1 MTKKEIVEILEEIAV
16 LLEIKGE
23 NPFKVRAYQNGARA
37 LDTVEDK
44 LVDLI
49 ESGRLYQI
57 RGVGDALAKK
67 VVTLHETGSLEY
79 YDNLKASVPPG
90 LLEMLEIPG
99 LGGKKIKAIH
109 GKLGVTSIE
118 ELSAAC
124 EAGKVAEIPGFGA
137 RSQTKILEG
146 IRNREAYGKRHIW
159 WQAREVAEPILE
171 GLRSLP
177 EVERAEHAGSL
188 RRSRETVGDLDFLV
202 ASSLPQPIMDWFTDQ
217 VWVGEVTAKG
227 ETKSSVRMESGL
239 QADLR
244 VVSPDQFAFALHHF
258 TGSKEHNV
266 SMRQRALGR
275 GFSLSEWGLTEVD
288 DESQVSGASIGSPV
302 RAGAPDDPAEIRT
315 EEALFGFLGMEYVP
329 PELREDMG
337 EIEAAESDGIPKLVR
352 SADIRGAFHNHTT
365 ASDGSNTLAE
375 MAEAADA
382 LGWEYLGIADHS
394 KASYQANGLD
404 EARLEKQVASI
415 RAFNESGRAK
425 ARLFAG
431 VECDILPDGRLDLA
445 NGVLEKLDYVVV
457 SIHSSFT
464 QSTEVVTERMVRAI
478 EHPSTTM
485 VGHLTGRILLQ
496 REGYAIDVLR
506 VIDAAAANGV
516 IIELNANP
524 YRLDMDWRYWRR
536 AVEKGVLCSINPDA
550 HDVVQ
555 LSFVEAGVRIARKG
569 WLTAGQIFNT
579 WPLDQVEEYLAGRG
593 R

>member
-1 MTKKEIVEILEEIAV
+1 MTKNEIVEVLEEIAV

-37 LDTVEDK
+37 LETTEDK
-44 LVDLI
+44 IDDLI
-49 ESGRLYQI
+49 ESDRLGEI

-67 VVTLHETGSLEY
+67 VVTLHKTGSLEY
-79 YDNLKASVPPG
+79 YDTLKASVPAG

-99 LGGKKIKAIH
+99 LGGKKIKAIY

-118 ELSAAC
+118 ELTVAC
-124 EAGKVAEIPGFGA
+124 EEGKVAELPGFGA
-137 RSQTKILEG
+137 KSQTRILEG
-146 IRNREAYGKRHIW
+146 IRNREAYGKRHLW
-159 WQAREVAEPILE
+159 WHARDAAEPILK

-188 RRSRETVGDLDFLV
+188 RRNRETVGDLDFIV
-202 ASSLPQPIMDWFTDQ
+202 ASNHPQPIMDWFTGQ
-217 VWVGEVTAKG
+217 IWVGEVTAKG

-244 VVSPDQFAFALHHF
+244 VIPPDQYAFALHHF

-275 GFSLSEWGLTEVD
+275 GYSLSEWGLTET
-288 DESQVSGASIGSPV
+288 DEGPRDPETLVGRPMREGV
-302 RAGAPDDPAEIRT
+302 LEDPAEIRT
-315 EEALFGFLGMEYVP
+315 EEAIFGFLGMEYVP

-337 EIEAAESDGIPKLVR
+337 EIAAAELDELPELIRPG
-352 SADIRGAFHNHTT
+352 DIRGAFHNHTA
-365 ASDGSNTLAE
+365 ASDGSSTLAE

-394 KASYQANGLD
+394 KASFQANGLD
-404 EARLEKQVASI
+404 EGRLEKQIAVI
-415 RAFNESGRAK
+415 REFNESGQAK
-425 ARLFAG
+425 VRVFSG

-445 NGVLEKLDYVVV
+445 ESILGQLDYVVV

-464 QSTEVVTERMVRAI
+464 QSTDIVTERMIRAI

-496 REGYAIDVLR
+496 REGYAIDTLQ

-524 YRLDMDWRYWRR
+524 YRLDMDWRHWRR
-536 AVEKGVLCSINPDA
+536 AAEKGVLCSINPDA
-550 HDVVQ
+550 HDVSH
-555 LSFVEAGVRIARKG
+555 LSFVEAGVRVARKG
-569 WLTAGQIFNT
+569 WLTAGQVLNT
-579 WPLDQVEEYLAGRG
+579 WPMDRVEGYLAGRS

>member
-37 LDTVEDK
+37 LDTVEEK
-44 LVDLI
+44 LADLI
-49 ESGRLYQI
+49 ESGRLEKI
-57 RGVGDALAKK
+57 RGVGDALARK
-67 VVTLHETGSLEY
+67 VITLHETGSLDY
-79 YDNLKASVPPG
+79 YDNLKASVPAG

-99 LGGKKIKAIH
+99 LGGKKIKALY

-124 EAGKVAEIPGFGA
+124 EGGKVAELPGFGVK
-137 RSQTKILEG
+137 SQTRILEG
-146 IRNREAYGKRHIW
+146 IHNREAYGKRHIW
-159 WQAREVAEPILE
+159 WHAREVAEPILE
-171 GLRSLP
+171 GLRGLP

-202 ASSLPQPIMDWFTDQ
+202 ASSESQPIMDWFTSQ
-217 VWVGEVTAKG
+217 HWVGEVTAKG

-244 VVSPDQFAFALHHF
+244 VVPPDQFAFALHHF

-275 GFSLSEWGLTEVD
+275 GYSLSEWGLTEI
-288 DESQVSGASIGSPV
+288 DEGSRDPETLTGSPA
-302 RAGAPDDPAEIRT
+302 RAPDDPTGIRT

-337 EIEAAESDGIPKLVR
+337 EIGSAESDGLPELIRPG
-352 SADIRGAFHNHTT
+352 DIRGAFHNHTT
-365 ASDGSNTLAE
+365 ASDGSSTLAE

-394 KASYQANGLD
+394 KASFQANGLD
-404 EARLEKQVASI
+404 EARLEKQIAAI
-415 RAFNESGRAK
+415 RAINESGQAK
-425 ARLFAG
+425 ARLFSG
-431 VECDILPDGRLDLA
+431 VECDVLPDGRLDLA
-445 NGVLEKLDYVVV
+445 DSVLEQLDYVVV

-464 QSTEVVTERMVRAI
+464 QSTEVVTERMIRAI

-536 AVEKGVLCSINPDA
+536 AAEKGVLCSINPDA
-550 HDVVQ
+550 HDTAH

-569 WLTAGQIFNT
+569 WLTAGQVFNT
-579 WPLDQVEEYLAGRG
+579 WPLDRVEGYLGGRG